1 MGDRIINRRRALRV
15 AVHVVLAA
23 LPAASLLA
31 SSAAFADQAFERF
44 LPFLVDLD
52 GWQGKKPQG
61 FAMEMTGSNLITAS
75 RDYERGPA
83 HLQAQVMIGAAAQG
97 ALAPLRSAMNIET
110 SEGRMNKSTID
121 GVRVMRS
128 FNIKE
133 QSGAIL
139 VALGTSALLNV
150 TFRGIGDDDTLALA
164 KKFNWK
170 ALQAAVAPK

>member
-1 MGDRIINRRRALRV
+1 MINRRRV
-15 AVHVVLAA
+15 IHVGLAA
-23 LPAASLLA
+23 LPAVWLLG
-31 SSAAFADQAFERF
+31 SSAASADQAFERF

-75 RDYERGPA
+75 RDYDRGPA
-83 HLQAQVMIGAAAQG
+83 HLQAQVMSGAAAQG

-110 SEGRMNKSTID
+110 SEGRMNTSTID
-121 GVRVMRS
+121 GVQVMRS

-139 VALGTSALLNV
+139 VALGTSAQLSVN
-150 TFRGIGDDDTLALA
+150 FKGISDDEALVLAR
-164 KKFNWK
+164 KFNWK

>member
-1 MGDRIINRRRALRV
+1 MINRRRV
-15 AVHVVLAA
+15 IHVGLAA
-23 LPAASLLA
+23 LPAVWLLGSSVAS
-31 SSAAFADQAFERF
+31 ADQAFERF

-75 RDYERGPA
+75 RDYDRGPA
-83 HLQAQVMIGAAAQG
+83 HLQAQVMSGAAAQG
-97 ALAPLRSAMNIET
+97 ALAPLRSAMNIQT
-110 SEGRMNKSTID
+110 SEGRMNTSTID
-121 GVRVMRS
+121 GVQVMRS

-139 VALGTSALLNV
+139 VALGTSALLSVN
-150 TFRGIGDDDTLALA
+150 FKGISDDDALALA